1 MQRQQQRYIKRA
13 VHYIQETNFA
23 NLFSKN
29 NHNLLLFFFFEVL
42 SITIYQKFLDLRL
55 ETLKMKMKYK

>member
-29 NHNLLLFFFFEVL
+29 NHNLLLFEVL
-42 SITIYQKFLDLRL
+42 SITIYQKIFRFEIRNFENED
-55 ETLKMKMKYK
+55 EI

>member
-23 NLFSKN
+23 NLFSKQSQSIA
-29 NHNLLLFFFFEVL
+29 FFFFEVL